1 MMVSKKV
8 IAKLSDRELENY
20 LKPDSRFVSKSVC
33 LAFDILKE
41 RGKAFSPAEAER
53 IQQLIQS
60 KEEAENESVTMD
72 DKWDKNLTEDQTAIE
87 LYSNKVI
94 WFFSVVFGVLFGTAL
109 QVFNFFKVNDRKGA
123 TISLLFGLSY
133 FVGQIYL
140 LNYIGDVR
148 YGKMSLRFLLDG
160 LGAFGLS
167 LIREQMFQ
175 SETQYRAK
183 SFTVPL
189 VITISIH
196 LVIIYFMFSEL

>member
-1 MMVSKKV
+1 MVSKKV

-123 TISLLFGLSY
+123 TISLVFGLSY
-133 FVGQIYL
+133 SV
-140 LNYIGDVR
+140 DVR